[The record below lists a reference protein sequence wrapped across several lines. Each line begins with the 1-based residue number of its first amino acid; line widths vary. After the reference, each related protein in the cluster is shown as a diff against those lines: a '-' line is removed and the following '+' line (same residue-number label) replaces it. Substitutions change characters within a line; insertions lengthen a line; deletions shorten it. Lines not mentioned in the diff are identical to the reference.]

1 MVREYET
8 ARVEDR
14 GEGLLLLTLN
24 RPEAANAMNTQMG
37 RDLLAFFDAV
47 NAAPAQTRSIVMTG
61 AGERAFCAGGDLK
74 ERNGMTDEAWQD
86 QHLLFERMIRAFI
99 GCPVPV
105 IGAVNG
111 AAYAG
116 GCELALCCD
125 FIYAAETA
133 RFALTEVTLGIMPGA
148 GGTQN
153 LPRAVGERR
162 AKEIILT
169 GRPFTAA
176 EACEWGMVNRV
187 CAPGTV
193 VDEALETAR
202 RIADNAPIS
211 VRQAK
216 HAIHFGMQT
225 GPRQRHDARNRGL
238 QPHGPDRGPP
248 RRHRLLQRKAQ
259 TAVQGPLTAGGP
271 TQLAMHLAGSMPR
284 CRRPRQSRPPRPR
297 CIAPP
302 PGPGLGSARV
312 PGRRPHPRSDGRL
325 RAALADRP
333 EHGKLSGGR
342 SPPRPRSSP
351 RKRQSK
357 RLRAFRAGPSPARA
371 GPTPPVSPDLSGR
384 DQVSPTP
391 STQSRSRSQVSTERQ
406 YNASMAIT

>member
-1 MVREYET
+1 MNRDYQT

-24 RPEAANAMNTQMG
+24 RPEFANAMNTQMG
-37 RDLLAFFDAV
+37 RDLLAFFDEI
-47 NAAPAQTRSIVMTG
+47 NAAPSKQRCIVLTG

-125 FIYAAETA
+125 FVYAAETA

-176 EACEWGMVNRV
+176 RGVEARFTPSGHILGAGLVACEIGGRRLGPVATERGRYRRNTQSSNA
-187 CAPGTV
+187 APN
-193 VDEALETAR
+193 ENPPQLIQRPAHALLGSIFAQGQLLSHR
-202 RIADNAPIS
+202 A
-211 VRQAK
+211 
-216 HAIHFGMQT
+216 
-225 GPRQRHDARNRGL
+225 
-238 QPHGPDRGPP
+238 
-248 RRHRLLQRKAQ
+248 HRLRLEETQQHGIAICFR
-259 TAVQGPLTAGGP
+259 QGGNGLI
-271 TQLAMHLAGSMPR
+271 QL
-284 CRRPRQSRPPRPR
+284 
-297 CIAPP
+297 
-302 PGPGLGSARV
+302 
-312 PGRRPHPRSDGRL
+312 RSDF
-325 RAALADRP
+325 
-333 EHGKLSGGR
+333 
-342 SPPRPRSSP
+342 SP
-351 RKRQSK
+351 
-357 RLRAFRAGPSPARA
+357 
-371 GPTPPVSPDLSGR
+371 V
-384 DQVSPTP
+384 
-391 STQSRSRSQVSTERQ
+391 
-406 YNASMAIT
+406 